1 MSEDSNLK
9 RSRASGEV
17 LDYLL
22 REFEVNQNPNPDQR
36 KDISERTGMTE
47 KAVRIWFQN
56 RRAKLRKFERMGKP
70 VKQAGGAI
78 ASPRGLISGTSSR
91 SNLLTNMSLNAL
103 DQHSATPNELNDKY
117 CFIDCSSLSVG
128 SWQRIKSG
136 QHDHQA
142 LKTSLINL
150 SPFTLDQFMNTVDL
164 MVILSKKNNEINY
177 FFAAISNNSKIL
189 FRIFYPISSIISSSL
204 LENNI
209 SKESSEL
216 RLKLSH
222 TPKFSVYFFSGIN
235 ANLNQW
241 SICDDFSE
249 AQQVSSAFYAPGGT
263 STPHVLVGSKT
274 SLEFLHDFVRKQNQN
289 HVPGYD
295 STSLSQFGHGILGP
309 REGNLD
315 ATGVNE
321 FTADH
326 SVESKNAFDLN
337 HETHEPNEFHL
348 KHDSEWQNSPRD
360 EHDFAMKGISPLGDF
375 ENRSQ
380 SPAISHHSSVNME
393 TKYLTSLN
401 TKAPESL
408 DQSSKKPDNE
418 YTDIFTETPDFF
430 NTVQTPTAHQIAS
443 HQAIRDHDN
452 LINSP
457 STNVP
462 SFVNNNEEPHDNIKS
477 TNGNHRQPIPQE
489 NSSLAYSAPQF
500 TSNIEQQSHVYNDGA
515 SHQDYGFGVQLP
527 GNEFQAHDLLIDSP
541 SLTNNTPTPGA
552 STQGAGAHEDQFI
565 DYNGDAQA

>member
-1 MSEDSNLK
+1 MSDDTNLK

-22 REFEVNQNPNPDQR
+22 REFDVNQNPNPDQR

-70 VKQAGGAI
+70 VKQSGRPGV
-78 ASPRGLISGTSSR
+78 SPRGVVSGPSSR
-91 SNLLTNMSLNAL
+91 SNLLTNVSLSAL
-103 DQHSATPNELNDKY
+103 DQHSETPNELNDKY

-136 QHDHQA
+136 QHDHHA

-204 LENNI
+204 LENSV

-249 AQQVSSAFYAPGGT
+249 AQQVSSAYYAPGGT
-263 STPHVLVGSKT
+263 STPHVLVGSKL
-274 SLEFLHDFVRKQNQN
+274 SLEFLLEFVKTQNEHQIPGFESVALHHFEHDPK
-289 HVPGYD
+289 D
-295 STSLSQFGHGILGP
+295 SH
-309 REGNLD
+309 LD
-315 ATGVNE
+315 ASNV
-321 FTADH
+321 
-326 SVESKNAFDLN
+326 NAFDPV
-337 HETHEPNEFHL
+337 HATETKGQYTLSHNSHDANDFSI
-348 KHDSEWQNSPRD
+348 KHDVDWHDTPRD
-360 EHDFAMKGISPLGDF
+360 EQDFAMKGISPLGDF
-375 ENRSQ
+375 HNRSQ
-380 SPAISHHSSVNME
+380 SPAMSQHSSLN
-393 TKYLTSLN
+393 TDIKYLTGLS
-401 TKAPESL
+401 TKESENAGH
-408 DQSSKKPDNE
+408 SSKKPENE
-418 YTDIFTETPDFF
+418 YSDIFTDSPDFF
-430 NTVQTPTAHQIAS
+430 NAVQTPGTHQTPS
-443 HQAIRDHDN
+443 HTSIRDHDN

-457 STNVP
+457 STNVH
-462 SFVNNNEEPHDNIKS
+462 SFVNDNVNTDNIS
-477 TNGNHRQPIPQE
+477 
-489 NSSLAYSAPQF
+489 NSRSDKDHQVNLRESSALSYSAPQF
-500 TSNIEQQSHVYNDGA
+500 NSSIEQHKYGYDDGTSHP
-515 SHQDYGFGVQLP
+515 HDYGFAAQIP
-527 GNEFQAHDLLIDSP
+527 ANEFLAHEILSGNQSMPNDTSN
-541 SLTNNTPTPGA
+541 SGA
-552 STQGAGAHEDQFI
+552 TTQTAHEDQFI
-565 DYNGDAQA
+565 DYNGDA